1 MWRMRRRQLVHRRA
15 LEHLMNTNAAA
26 ECTAL
31 NRLATL
37 AVERYADNPR
47 YQLIYHRCQTV
58 WARWQGDERGEE

>member
-1 MWRMRRRQLVHRRA
+1 
-15 LEHLMNTNAAA
+15 MNTNAAA

-37 AVERYADNPR
+37 AVERYADSPR